1 MVCKYMYSQVEIYL
15 HVYEIIL
22 RTVRFFTCNN
32 SLNISGEFC
41 LLMIAF
47 ANSLYPDQD
56 EQNVGLFL
64 DPNCLTLQ

>member
-1 MVCKYMYSQVEIYL
+1 MVCKYMYSQVESYL
-15 HVYEIIL
+15 YEIIL
-22 RTVRFFTCNN
+22 WTVRFFTCNN
-32 SLNISGEFC
+32 SLNISGEFY

-47 ANSLYPDQD
+47 ANSFDPDQD